1 MRFVG
6 LGCRLCPAVM
16 DVLGGCIVGARD
28 IFRDYF
34 YRWAGVFRMRGARG
48 RRESITGELD
58 AFVLTSKVLGVT
70 VVIPIGVEFVVEP
83 DRTDSGGEEIVPLS
97 R

>member
-1 MRFVG
+1 
-6 LGCRLCPAVM
+6 
-16 DVLGGCIVGARD
+16 
-28 IFRDYF
+28 
-34 YRWAGVFRMRGARG
+34 MRGARG

-58 AFVLTSKVLGVT
+58 AFVLASRVLGVT
-70 VVIPIGVEFVVEP
+70 VMITGVEFVVEP